1 MFHFRDGML
10 HLDDTCLFVAPGSS
24 DECSI
29 LRAWGRLT
37 AEAMDSEV
45 AIDGTKAFMRSG
57 GFGTLGNAIATL
69 SSRHPLTLID
79 DSALST
85 PGLKLCGEKVE
96 VRVMGTWNWKRLANI
111 KETTSTTEAHQVVY
125 HEESVPCFAFALEKA
140 KIPENLVPP
149 PTVDWMWVYRTKCH
163 ALRVCKVEGPPGY
176 HSGAKFSVH
185 LYRCGILWMSESH
198 SSEHAALHGAV
209 FYVDV
214 ITSVVH
220 GTERLEWIPTFPD
233 FIDEDGSSIFGLTFL
248 NTSCI
253 TDLSQSVVVA
263 RLMACAYPWRSFL
276 CERWTFRGDR
286 IQGLVNV
293 LQDERVSDDIL
304 RLIDG
309 RVLMKQVGKD
319 DRIDLI
325 GTILLRRLQAVS
337 SSRSADYKVSV
348 LTEFSIGQFGIFPIH
363 ASRYAH
369 LYDLGIMNQLEN
381 ISAYGVLFGNSLG
394 RTLALPN
401 DSTPSHV
408 AMALGS
414 LCSYDVQMDDADS
427 KFMEIIEISPGAL
440 LTEAGCTGYTS
451 NEKLSPYYVRIN
463 IQDGCVI
470 LTQDPHTPVYQANG
484 VISIDELSTGQFTC
498 DANRT
503 RRPDMMSIFPKLA
516 RRLELQNN
524 TFEACVREAQARR
537 ISSEWSL
544 ETLDCGGNLTSMGMT
559 VMMALVLTGWLGIRV
574 RVFLGR
580 CRSALLG
587 VWNDMNGDY
596 QLVDCTK
603 TIKNT
608 FEISPHLSG
617 CPESGKDICVKKGM
631 IIEVRA
637 MAKWHLAQIL
647 KVRPDLMSA
656 HIQYIGNERQDWISL
671 SSQCWKRLSDENSD
685 ADKVIRFLTKNKK
698 SLHMQEEDTV
708 DDPCVSVSRKRNA
721 NEM

>member
-10 HLDDTCLFVAPGSS
+10 HLGDTCFFVAPGSC

-45 AIDGTKAFMRSG
+45 AMDGTKAFMRSG
-57 GFGTLGNAIATL
+57 GFGTLSNAIATL
-69 SSRHPLTLID
+69 ASRHPLTLID

-85 PGLKLCGEKVE
+85 PGLKLCGENVE
-96 VRVMGTWNWKRLANI
+96 VRVTGTWNLKRLANI
-111 KETTSTTEAHQVVY
+111 KGTPSTTEAHQVVY
-125 HEESVPCFAFALEKA
+125 HEEYVPCFAFALEKA

-149 PTVDWMWVYRTKCH
+149 PTVYWMWVYRTKYQ
-163 ALRVCKVEGPPGY
+163 ALRVCKVEGPLGY
-176 HSGAKFSVH
+176 HSGAEFTVH

-198 SSEHAALHGAV
+198 STEHVAIHGAV

-214 ITSVVH
+214 ITSVAY
-220 GTERLEWIPTFPD
+220 GTESLEWIPTFPD
-233 FIDEDGSSIFGLTFL
+233 VIDEDGSSIFGLTFL

-263 RLMACAYPWRSFL
+263 RLMACAYSWRSFL
-276 CERWTFRGDR
+276 CERWTFPGDR

-304 RLIDG
+304 KLIDG
-309 RVLMKQVGKD
+309 TVLIKQVRKD

-325 GTILLRRLQAVS
+325 GTILLRRLQTVT
-337 SSRSADYKVSV
+337 SSRSADHKVSV
-348 LTEFSIGQFGIFPIH
+348 RTELSIGQFGIFPIH
-363 ASRYAH
+363 SSRYAH
-369 LYDLGIMNQLEN
+369 LYDLGIMNQLDN
-381 ISAYGVLFGNSLG
+381 ISAYGVLFGNSSC

-408 AMALGS
+408 AMGLSS
-414 LCSYDVQMDDADS
+414 LCSYDVEIDEADS
-427 KFMEIIEISPGAL
+427 EMKEIIEISPGVL
-440 LTEAGCTGYTS
+440 LSEASYAGYTS
-451 NEKLSPYYVRIN
+451 NDKLSPYYVRIN

-470 LTQDPHTPVYQANG
+470 LTQDPHTPIYEANG

-524 TFEACVREAQARR
+524 TIEACVREAQARR
-537 ISSEWSL
+537 TSSEWSL
-544 ETLDCGGNLTSMGMT
+544 EALDCGGNLTSMGMT
-559 VMMALVLTGWLGIRV
+559 VMMALVLTGWMGIRV

-587 VWNDMNGDY
+587 VLNEMNGYY

-603 TIKNT
+603 TTRNT
-608 FEISPHLSG
+608 FEIAPHLSG
-617 CPESGKDICVKKGM
+617 CPESGKDICVRKGM
-631 IIEVRA
+631 LIEVRPV
-637 MAKWHLAQIL
+637 AKWHLAQIIKL
-647 KVRPDLMSA
+647 CPDSMSA
-656 HIQYIGNERQDWISL
+656 HIQYIGNERQEWISL
-671 SSQCWKRLSDENSD
+671 SSQCWRRLSDENSD
-685 ADKVIRFLTKNKK
+685 VDKVIRFLIKNKK
-698 SLHMQEEDTV
+698 QPHIREEDTA
-708 DDPCVSVSRKRNA
+708 DDPCASLSRKRKA
-721 NEM
+721 TGK